1 MTNTIPASIR
11 YNNPGA
17 MWGGNAI
24 SKRWGATA
32 NIALADGLGQGNTI
46 ADFPDVVSGAAAQFD
61 LWRTGYTNMT
71 LDAAIRKWSGGNSSS
86 AYMNFLTGKTGL
98 TSSSMITLALLQSA
112 TGLALLK
119 AQAQWEAGKPYP
131 MSDAQWGEAQ
141 AKVFPSVKPAP
152 VSVQPKETPVTTT
165 TPIPAAAPQTTSVLT
180 TISGVAGKAEAIVE
194 DVMKVEPTIAMF
206 VPGSSVWQPF
216 IIMAAPFI
224 ERALTDIANQN
235 GGDILSA
242 VIELLQHVTPAQ
254 PNSTALSAAVPAPAA
269 S

>member
-1 MTNTIPASIR
+1 MTTVPASIR

-61 LWRTGYTNMT
+61 LWRTGYTNRT
-71 LDAAIRKWSGGNSSS
+71 LDAAITKWSGGNSSP
-86 AYMNFLTGKTGL
+86 AYMNFLVGKTGL
-98 TSSSMITLALLQSA
+98 TTSSMITLALLESP
-112 TGLALLK
+112 TGIALLK

-131 MSDAQWGEAQ
+131 MSDAQWSEAQ
-141 AKVFPSVKPAP
+141 AKVFPSMKPVP
-152 VSVQPKETPVTTT
+152 PLVQPKETPVTTT
-165 TPIPAAAPQTTSVLT
+165 TTPATPATTSVLT
-180 TISGVAGKAEAIVE
+180 TISGVAGKAEAIME

-224 ERALTDIANQN
+224 ERALTDIAKQN

-254 PNSTALSAAVPAPAA
+254 PNSTALSAAVPTPAA